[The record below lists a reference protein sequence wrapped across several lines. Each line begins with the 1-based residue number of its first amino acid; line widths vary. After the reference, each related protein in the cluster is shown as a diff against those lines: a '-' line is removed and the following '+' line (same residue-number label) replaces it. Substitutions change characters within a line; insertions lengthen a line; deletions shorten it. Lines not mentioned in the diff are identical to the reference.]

1 MPYKA
6 VKISVPGTSEENI
19 DILIALLDSLQYEG
33 ISEHGRE
40 VVAYIDSESYDR
52 DVLELTLAGVKEL
65 LHANILS
72 EETIAERNWNEIW
85 EKNFEPVIINNR
97 CAIRAPFHEKFQDM
111 EYTITIEPKMSFGT
125 GHHETTSLM
134 VTALLEMDLNRKT
147 VLDMGC
153 GSGVLGILAL
163 LKNAGRVIAIDNDK
177 WAYENAWENAAKNKV
192 KMEVLLGS
200 TNAIPPLEFDVILAN
215 INRNILVEHAPDYCK
230 HLSDTGRILLS
241 GFLEEDIE
249 IIESTYID
257 LGLTPVNHSSLG
269 KWQLLEMVK

>member
-1 MPYKA
+1 
-6 VKISVPGTSEENI
+6 
-19 DILIALLDSLQYEG
+19 
-33 ISEHGRE
+33 
-40 VVAYIDSESYDR
+40 
-52 DVLELTLAGVKEL
+52 
-65 LHANILS
+65 
-72 EETIAERNWNEIW
+72 
-85 EKNFEPVIINNR
+85 
-97 CAIRAPFHEKFQDM
+97 M
-111 EYTITIEPKMSFGT
+111 EYSITIEPKMSFGT

-177 WAYENAWENAAKNKV
+177 WAYENAWENASKNKV

-200 TNAIPPLEFDVILAN
+200 SNAIPPLEFDIMMAN

-230 HLSDTGRILLS
+230 RLSDTGRILLS